1 MEGTSRTED
10 SSARDLVT
18 DWLQVVEEP
27 LLLLF
32 VGRSVSCVIKKT
44 AVASRAALLLLHH
57 QHSLFKRGIALKM
70 ALRTCIIKTMLLIFL
85 HFLAR
90 RNTKLLYFS

>member
-1 MEGTSRTED
+1 MEGTRRTED

-32 VGRSVSCVIKKT
+32 VGRSVSCVIKE
-44 AVASRAALLLLHH
+44 AAAASRAAGFLLHH
-57 QHSLFKRGIALKM
+57 QHSLLGRGTAL
-70 ALRTCIIKTMLLIFL
+70 
-85 HFLAR
+85 
-90 RNTKLLYFS
+90 